1 MTTPARA
8 RRRQNDPTF
17 LILTSLAGGPKHG
30 HLLAADIES
39 FAGARL
45 GPGSLYGAISRLE
58 DQGLIE
64 PLSGGERRRPYQLT
78 DAGRDRLAE
87 TVTDLVRVADEAT
100 HRLERLPA
108 GSPSLGPGV
117 APC

>member
-1 MTTPARA
+1 M
-8 RRRQNDPTF
+8 
-17 LILTSLAGGPKHG
+17 AGGPKHG

-64 PLSGGERRRPYQLT
+64 PLSGDERRRPYRLT
-78 DAGRDRLAE
+78 DAGRDQLAA
-87 TVTDLVRVADEAT
+87 TVVDLVRVADEAT
-100 HRLERLPA
+100 DRLGRLPA
-108 GSPSLGPGV
+108 GAPSLGLGV